1 MVYFDK
7 TYKMSV
13 YFKIIFLHR
22 IATNVSSKSST
33 DTLRV
38 NLVLLRTGICYQMD
52 TFTLSLNTVFCRVS
66 IQLEFKMKK
75 IILYFFI

>member
-38 NLVLLRTGICYQMD
+38 NLVLLRTGICYQMG

-66 IQLEFKMKK
+66 IQLEFKLKK